1 MLTKASALS
10 RLRYWLH
17 LVQAPKYGPGFI
29 AAERRGPSVRAG
41 FTCSVQAI
49 ARRPPSISSFNR
61 AALRDST
68 AGKVLLSAFEIL
80 HCGKTARRYV
90 RVRRDARSCGSA

>member
-17 LVQAPKYGPGFI
+17 LVQAPKYGPGFV

-41 FTCSVQAI
+41 FTCSVQAV
-49 ARRPPSISSFNR
+49 ARRPPSISSSLR
-61 AALRDST
+61 AAPLDSV
-68 AGKVLLSAFEIL
+68 AGSIVLSALEIL
-80 HCGKTARRYV
+80 HRG
-90 RVRRDARSCGSA
+90 